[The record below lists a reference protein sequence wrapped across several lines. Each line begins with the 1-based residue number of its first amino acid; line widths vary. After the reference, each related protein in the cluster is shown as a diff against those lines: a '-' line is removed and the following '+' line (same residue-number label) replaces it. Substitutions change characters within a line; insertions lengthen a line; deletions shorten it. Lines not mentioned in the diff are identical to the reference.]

1 MALIEAIARAGYC
14 RSLVFIFAIVSV
26 HAYGYE
32 LETHALMSK
41 YAADSSNL
49 RFPATLARLGLRPYS
64 LEDLRQVFPSSIR
77 SSETIGGLLRFGARW
92 EDDKSWEQA
101 LRHFYD
107 PVNNRPLAID
117 DHRAGLFIVASPD
130 WALESPDSLPDQAHS
145 YQDARRH
152 FYDALTGLSEVE
164 RRKAF
169 GLMFQSIG
177 HVIHHLQDMAQ
188 PQHVRNDV
196 HCDKGICKT
205 LFPHVYA
212 PSQYEKYTDL
222 DSLTDPR
229 LQIRI
234 NLPFEKPASF
244 PVYPGAN
251 AATVPFK
258 KPRDFWRTTAPGS
271 AITDGKGI
279 AEYTNRNFHSAGT
292 INSPY
297 SSPSPPT
304 VTDWFTSRERI
315 DIQQLLPGTALHG
328 TVRFFDRP
336 VNDAISG
343 ETTANA
349 RALSEALLDS
359 DLAQI
364 YSTTNTTGYLIFALN
379 RFTFDAAHQYL
390 IPRAVAYSA
399 GLINY
404 FFRGQFEVRQ
414 PYEGAYAILDHTVE
428 NQRNGGG
435 FRKLKV
441 LLKNTTP
448 GGTDSSGKVLIEPI
462 PQNSN
467 GELIAI
473 VKFHR
478 NGCYQPDLSG
488 EYGSPGMNWRFC
500 RSPTEEIVVSQS
512 HPIPEQINET
522 LQPVIFDFA
531 SRAIPIDAT
540 DMYLQIVYRGPL
552 GEEADAIIVT
562 TKDISEPTYNYTFT
576 TWDQGMYCANGVIS
590 SSPPCPQIYTFE
602 QSFCQQ
608 AAPQL
613 TLAQCRARHGRTVKV
628 RASPAASPLP
638 GFDPE
643 NPAVPQD
650 DLIYDPSRE
659 PPFDPLFA
667 LPTPVGSFT
676 RVAVLTDLDPP
687 DPYVVVNEQ
696 GAADQVIGFSWYQG
710 QGAPTINQLN
720 PETDAMDSNR
730 NYASARGVFV
740 STKPYEWNPLLSDFI
755 LLGSGSAPNISPL
768 NVVPSQIMV
777 FADEP

>member
-1 MALIEAIARAGYC
+1 MRPTSSLIVVQCALALVTA
-14 RSLVFIFAIVSV
+14 SLVGDLNA
-26 HAYGYE
+26 YE
-32 LETHALMSK
+32 LETHAAISR
-41 YAADSSNL
+41 AASNASVL
-49 RFPATLARLGLRPYS
+49 ATPGTLASLGLRP
-64 LEDLRQVFPSSIR
+64 LGINDRQQTFANSRREPQSILAL
-77 SSETIGGLLRFGARW
+77 IQFGARW

-107 PVNNRPLAID
+107 PVNNRPLAIE
-117 DHRAGLFIVASPD
+117 DHRGDSFIVASPD
-130 WALESPDSLPDQAHS
+130 WALESPDSIPAQAHS

-152 FYDALTGLSEVE
+152 FYGALTGLSEVE
-164 RRKAF
+164 RRKSF

-196 HCDKGICKT
+196 HCDRGICKT

-222 DSLTDPR
+222 NSPTDPR

-234 NLPFEKPASF
+234 NLPLEKPASTA
-244 PVYPGAN
+244 VYPGAN

-258 KPRDFWRTTAPGS
+258 TPRHFWRTTAPGS

-279 AEYTNRNFHSAGT
+279 AEYTNRNFYSAGT

-304 VTDWFTSRERI
+304 VTDWFTSNERI
-315 DIQQLLPGTALHG
+315 DIQQLLPGTALRG
-328 TVRFFDRP
+328 TVRFFERP
-336 VNDAISG
+336 VNDAVAG
-343 ETTANA
+343 EVGTNA
-349 RALSEALLDS
+349 RALSEALLDA

-364 YSTTNTTGYLIFALN
+364 YSTTHTTGYLVFALN

-404 FFRGQFEVRQ
+404 FFRGQLEIRQ
-414 PYEGAYAILDHTVE
+414 PDEGAYAILDHAVE

-435 FRKLKV
+435 FRNLKV
-441 LLKNTTP
+441 LLKNISP
-448 GGTDSSGKVLIEPI
+448 GGTDSSGKALIEPV
-462 PQNSN
+462 PDNSN

-488 EYGSPGMNWRFC
+488 EYGSSGINWHFC
-500 RSPTEEIVVSQS
+500 RSPAEEIVVSRS
-512 HPIPEQINET
+512 HPVPPKINES
-522 LQPVIFDFA
+522 LQPVTFDF
-531 SRAIPIDAT
+531 SSNPIPNSAT
-540 DMYLQIVYRGPL
+540 DIYLQIVYRGPL
-552 GEEADAIIVT
+552 GEEADSIIVA
-562 TKDISEPTYNYTFT
+562 TKDISEPTYNYTFNT
-576 TWDQGMYCANGVIS
+576 LDQGMFCGNGVIS
-590 SSPPCPQIYTFE
+590 SQPPCAQVYTFE

-613 TLAQCRARHGRTVKV
+613 TLDQCRARHGRTTKV
-628 RASPAASPLP
+628 RANPTGAPLP

-643 NPAVPQD
+643 NPNVPANE
-650 DLIYDPSRE
+650 LIYDLWRE
-659 PPFDPLFA
+659 PPLDPLFS

-676 RVAVLTDLDPP
+676 RVAVLTDLVPADR
-687 DPYVVVNEQ
+687 YVVVNEL
-696 GAADQVIGFSWYQG
+696 GVADMEVAFNWSEGR
-710 QGAPTINQLN
+710 ALPTINQFD
-720 PETDAMDSNR
+720 PVADMMDSNR
-730 NYASARGVFV
+730 NYARARGVFV
-740 STKPYEWNPLLSDFI
+740 ATTPYEWNPAFNDFI
-755 LLGSGSAPNISPL
+755 LLTTGTAPNIPPL
-768 NVVPSQIMV
+768 NLIPSQVMT
-777 FADEP
+777 FAEAP

>member
-1 MALIEAIARAGYC
+1 MRPISSVIGVHCALV
-14 RSLVFIFAIVSV
+14 LVAATLLVGDLA
-26 HAYGYE
+26 AYE
-32 LETHALMSK
+32 IETHAAISK
-41 YAADSSNL
+41 AASDASV
-49 RFPATLARLGLRPYS
+49 LAAPVILSRLGLRP
-64 LEDLRQVFPSSIR
+64 LNITDRRQKFINSR
-77 SSETIGGLLRFGARW
+77 REEQTISALIQFGARW
-92 EDDKSWEQA
+92 EDDKSWQQA

-117 DHRAGLFIVASPD
+117 DHRADPYIVASPD
-130 WALESPDSLPDQAHS
+130 WALESPDSLSDQAHS
-145 YQDARRH
+145 YSDARRH
-152 FYDALTGLSEVE
+152 FYDALTGISEVE
-164 RRKAF
+164 RRKSF

-196 HCDKGICKT
+196 HCDKGICKI
-205 LFPHVYA
+205 LFPTVYA

-222 DSLTDPR
+222 HSPTDPR

-234 NLPFEKPASF
+234 NLPFEKPASSAVF
-244 PVYPGAN
+244 PGVN

-258 KPRDFWRTTAPGS
+258 KPRDFWRTTAPNS
-271 AITDGKGI
+271 AITDGKGV
-279 AEYTNRNFHSAGT
+279 AEYTNRNFYSAGT

-297 SSPSPPT
+297 NSPSPPSI
-304 VTDWFTSRERI
+304 TDWFTSYKWI
-315 DIQQLLPGTALHG
+315 DIQQLISGTALRG
-328 TVRFFDRP
+328 KVRFFEST
-336 VNDAISG
+336 VNDAVSG
-343 ETTANA
+343 ETATNA

-359 DLAQI
+359 DLAEI

-404 FFRGQFEVRQ
+404 FFRGQLDVRQ
-414 PYEGAYAILDHTVE
+414 PYEGAYAILDHAVE

-448 GGTDSSGKVLIEPI
+448 GGTDDSGKVLTEPI
-462 PQNSN
+462 PENSA
-467 GELIAI
+467 GELRAI

-488 EYGSPGMNWRFC
+488 EYGSTGMNWRYC
-500 RSPTEEIVVSQS
+500 RSPTEEIVVSEPHLVPQK
-512 HPIPEQINET
+512 INES
-522 LQPVIFDFA
+522 LQPVVFDFA
-531 SRAIPIDAT
+531 SKPIPNNAT
-540 DMYLQIVYRGPL
+540 DIYLQIVYRGPL
-552 GEEADAIIVT
+552 GEEADSIIVA

-576 TWDQGMYCANGVIS
+576 TWDQWMYCGYGVIS
-590 SSPPCPQIYTFE
+590 SEPPCAQIYTFE

-608 AAPQL
+608 AAPEL
-613 TLAQCRARHGRTVKV
+613 TLAQCRARNGRTVKL
-628 RASPAASPLP
+628 RGNPADSPLP

-643 NPAVPQD
+643 DPAVPPN

-687 DPYVVVNEQ
+687 DPYVVVNEE
-696 GAADQVIGFSWYQG
+696 GVADQVIGFTWYLG
-710 QGAPTINQLN
+710 RGVPTINQLN
-720 PETDAMDSNR
+720 PETGAMDSNR
-730 NYASARGVFV
+730 TYAKARGVFV
-740 STKPYEWNPLLSDFI
+740 ESKPYASNPLLSDFY
-755 LLGSGSAPNISPL
+755 LLSGGLAPNIPPL

-777 FADEP
+777 FTDAP